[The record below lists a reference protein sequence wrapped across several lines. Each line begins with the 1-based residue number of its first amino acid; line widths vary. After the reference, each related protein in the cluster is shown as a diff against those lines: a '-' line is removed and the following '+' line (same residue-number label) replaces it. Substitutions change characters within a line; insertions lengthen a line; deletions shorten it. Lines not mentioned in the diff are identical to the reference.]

1 MKESLQK
8 NKKLIISLSVVLGIV
23 LLLII
28 LYFTV
33 FTLKSVE
40 VDFRNESHIY
50 SEESKQSIAED
61 SIIKKGSSIFTLSK
75 KTITKTLE
83 KNNPYLKIINIET
96 VFPSKIII
104 HCAEREETYAVRA
117 NDTKYFICDA
127 EFKVLNVSPSYYN
140 SQAILF
146 TGLENLIENTNR
158 VNAGEFLEFSSEAE
172 VLKSIGTSLL
182 RANKTVVMQKSLIES
197 IEFTSGIYYYTA
209 KNQPYLIIKDK
220 NGFQTNVYAIDTLLA
235 EKFQAMFATWSNVI
249 YNPSVF
255 YKDELNSTNP
265 EKKIEL
271 ADIPQNYYLNYTLNV
286 YEDNHG
292 KLDLVISK
300 NEA

>member
-8 NKKLIISLSVVLGIV
+8 NKKLIISLSVVLGVV

-28 LYFTV
+28 LYFTL
-33 FTLKSVE
+33 FTLQTVE

-50 SEESKQSIAED
+50 SEESKKSIADD
-61 SIIKKGSSIFTLSK
+61 SIIKRGSPIFSLSK
-75 KTITKTLE
+75 KTISKTLE
-83 KNNPYLKIINIET
+83 KNNPYLKVINIET
-96 VFPSKIII
+96 VFPNKIII
-104 HCAEREETYAVRA
+104 HCAEREETYAVKA
-117 NDTKYFICDA
+117 NETKYFICDS
-127 EFKVLNVSPSYYN
+127 EFKVLNVSPNYY
-140 SQAILF
+140 SEQAILF

-158 VNAGEFLEFSSEAE
+158 VNAGEFLEFSSEKE

-182 RANKTVVMQKSLIES
+182 RANKTVAMQKSLIES

-220 NGFQTNVYAIDTLLA
+220 NGFKTNVYAIDTLLA

-249 YNPSVF
+249 YNPTVF
-255 YKDELNSTNP
+255 YKDELNSTDP

-271 ADIPQNYYLNYTLNV
+271 SDIPEKYFLNYTLNI
-286 YEDNHG
+286 YEDNHS
-292 KLDLVISK
+292 KLDIVISK
-300 NEA
+300 NEG

>member
-96 VFPSKIII
+96 
-104 HCAEREETYAVRA
+104 
-117 NDTKYFICDA
+117 
-127 EFKVLNVSPSYYN
+127 VSPSYYN

-255 YKDELNSTNP
+255 YKDELNSTDP

-300 NEA
+300 NEE